1 VSIALPRLQQR
12 TNCSGGQLKKDEKK
26 LPAPRNKPRPSVEN
40 QALALPAPRPGG
52 ADNPAKAA
60 TRGTLFLE
68 KRREARYPTN
78 DPAEV
83 EVMNGGVGRFSATVL
98 DVSRSGLRLKLDS
111 SINRGAEVKITLQRN
126 IVIFGQIRYC
136 RPLDGNFDAGVLIR
150 DMEENFGQP
159 SPHIE
164 DDLLSLYVIGKGL
177 TVPEVIKLKEHLVN
191 CEACRVRLGEK
202 DALINP
208 VRKRKLP
215 NTPVDR
221 ADD

>member
-1 VSIALPRLQQR
+1 M
-12 TNCSGGQLKKDEKK
+12 KKDERK
-26 LPAPRNKPRPSVEN
+26 LPGQPNKSRLSPER
-40 QALALPAPRPGG
+40 QALALPIPRAGRADG
-52 ADNPAKAA
+52 AVTAA
-60 TRGTLFLE
+60 AAARGALFLE

-83 EVMNGGVGRFSATVL
+83 EVVKGGAGRSSATVL
-98 DVSRSGLRLKLDS
+98 DVSRSGLCLKLEF

-126 IVIFGQIRYC
+126 VIIHGQIRFC
-136 RPLDGNFDAGVLIR
+136 RPFDDGFEAGVLIQ
-150 DMEENFGQP
+150 DMSENSGHP

-191 CEACRVRLGEK
+191 CESCRIRLGEK
-202 DALINP
+202 DAILNP
-208 VRKRKLP
+208 VRKRKILS
-215 NTPVDR
+215 TPPDP